1 MKNKAIM
8 AKLKP
13 VRVKKADPKNSK
25 MIVVQPHVGNLE
37 DAEIINFMVWMDMYF
52 QQENKPEHMMQLFST
67 YSAIEE
73 ADSKKEKY
81 VSCRALNQQRVEIC
95 IGENCGSSL
104 WSQKNTAFK
113 ILVDEVIN
121 FYMECHVHGEI
132 SNRMPVSFNVVKR
145 TMLNYFELMAR
156 KSGLVNQYAKL
167 LNCALI
173 LHLKGTLQQA
183 VHKDLMEAHV
193 QIGGVLTK
201 GALPTLEFAGIGEKG
216 ANANDL
222 EMVVVDWQGC
232 RPMPEDVKD
241 VLTTNENCLEL
252 FAKYGELLS
261 ANIQKLNAKGKDK
274 CAAIGLVFVFPGNV
288 MHTGPP
294 CPKKEISV
302 GFFGCMSV
310 AGTDAL
316 IEVDMLQAE
325 KRRCMMSTMTKM
337 LRAEVVRE
345 PTEDD
350 DEQQDTTA
358 RAETNEPMDK
368 EKDKEQ
374 WDANA
379 REETKEQLDNKA
391 FARKVAEDGVT
402 GVARMPTQEE
412 KETEAVME
420 EVCKVARKLDKEK
433 GNLSKDDHD
442 EILRKRGAESSG
454 DEEENGS
461 NDEDEQE
468 EDA

>member
-1 MKNKAIM
+1 VLRN
-8 AKLKP
+8 
-13 VRVKKADPKNSK
+13 DP
-25 MIVVQPHVGNLE
+25 H
-37 DAEIINFMVWMDMYF
+37 
-52 QQENKPEHMMQLFST
+52 
-67 YSAIEE
+67 
-73 ADSKKEKY
+73 
-81 VSCRALNQQRVEIC
+81 
-95 IGENCGSSL
+95 
-104 WSQKNTAFK
+104 
-113 ILVDEVIN
+113 
-121 FYMECHVHGEI
+121 
-132 SNRMPVSFNVVKR
+132 
-145 TMLNYFELMAR
+145 
-156 KSGLVNQYAKL
+156 
-167 LNCALI
+167 
-173 LHLKGTLQQA
+173 
-183 VHKDLMEAHV
+183 
-193 QIGGVLTK
+193 
-201 GALPTLEFAGIGEKG
+201 
-216 ANANDL
+216 
-222 EMVVVDWQGC
+222 
-232 RPMPEDVKD
+232 
-241 VLTTNENCLEL
+241 
-252 FAKYGELLS
+252 
-261 ANIQKLNAKGKDK
+261 DK
-274 CAAIGLVFVFPGNV
+274 
-288 MHTGPP
+288 
-294 CPKKEISV
+294 
-302 GFFGCMSV
+302 
-310 AGTDAL
+310 
-316 IEVDMLQAE
+316 
-325 KRRCMMSTMTKM
+325 KRRG
-337 LRAEVVRE
+337 AVVRE